1 MNRRIRVWLIE
12 LEKVADDIDLDFT
25 VVEVFIEFLCVCTC
39 KLAIDLVLCIAS
51 VELEDN
57 KAFCLSIQDASSD
70 VCVLDIKALRIVTCF
85 EESCDLVI

>member
-1 MNRRIRVWLIE
+1 MNRCIRIWLIE

-39 KLAIDLVLCIAS
+39 ELTINLILCIAS

-57 KAFCLSIQDASSD
+57 KAFCLS
-70 VCVLDIKALRIVTCF
+70 V
-85 EESCDLVI
+85 